1 MIHQLKYK
9 GNLEGINVI
18 EIEESYTSKCSF
30 IDNES
35 IEKHEEYLG
44 QRIKRGLFK
53 SKNGSLI
60 NSDVNGSYNIMRKYL
75 KCNCDAVMPA
85 DVGFVYNPI
94 KVYL

>member
-9 GNLEGINVI
+9 GSLEGINVI
-18 EIEESYTSKCSF
+18 KIEESYTSKCSF
-30 IDNES
+30 IDNEL

-53 SKNGSLI
+53 TKNGRLI
-60 NSDVNGSYNIMRKYL
+60 NSDINGSYNIMRKYL

-85 DVGFVYNPI
+85 DAGFVYNPI